1 MECGNLS
8 EIIRFFEKTI
18 CILQKVWYIICH
30 NADLWCNGSTSDS
43 GSLCRGSNPC
53 RSAIFFVFFT
63 AMFVS
68 NPCKKQI
75 LTSAN
80 KVCPSGFFLFARCFS
95 LRQKQ
100 DYSRSGGCLARLDLR
115 SAMLTHVGAL
125 RLRRILA
132 GLSFFCGKRAA
143 SRCRTA
149 PLSQF
154 DRFAPSGVFLFA
166 RCFSLRQKQDYSLS
180 GGCLALL
187 DLRSAMLTHVGAL
200 RLRRILAGL
209 PFFCGKRA
217 ASRCR
222 TAPLSQF
229 DRFARQDFFF
239 LRVVFSSSL
248 LSFFM

>member
-1 MECGNLS
+1 MVYYTL
-8 EIIRFFEKTI
+8 
-18 CILQKVWYIICH
+18 Y
-30 NADLWCNGSTSDS
+30 ADLWCNGSTSDS

-80 KVCPSGFFLFARCFS
+80 EVCPSGFFLFA
-95 LRQKQ
+95 
-100 DYSRSGGCLARLDLR
+100 
-115 SAMLTHVGAL
+115 H
-125 RLRRILA
+125 
-132 GLSFFCGKRAA
+132 
-143 SRCRTA
+143 
-149 PLSQF
+149 
-154 DRFAPSGVFLFA
+154 
-166 RCFSLRQKQDYSLS
+166 CFSLRQKQDYSLI
-180 GGCLALL
+180 GGCRRFAPARSGFALCL
-187 DLRSAMLTHVGAL
+187 SSIARSATED
-200 RLRRILAGL
+200 RILAGL

-229 DRFARQDFFF
+229 DRFAPSGFF
-239 LRVVFSSSL
+239 LFACCFQWFH